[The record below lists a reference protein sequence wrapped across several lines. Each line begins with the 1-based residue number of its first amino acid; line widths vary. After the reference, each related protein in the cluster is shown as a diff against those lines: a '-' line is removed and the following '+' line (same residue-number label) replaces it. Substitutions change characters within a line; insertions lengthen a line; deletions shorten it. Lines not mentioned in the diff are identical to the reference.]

1 MKKFRH
7 IINAIVWTLIGL
19 YVVVMVMA
27 NIPMIQ
33 SLVGEKLAS
42 IVSRKLGTEVH
53 IGKVSFGF
61 FNRIVIDDVS
71 ILDQKGRN
79 LFRSTRMSAKISYMD
94 LMQGHIIVTS
104 AQLFGLDANLY
115 KANANEKTNFQFV
128 IDSLKSK
135 DATPRKAFSMAI
147 NSLIIRHGKITWNQ
161 LDKPQKA
168 VFDPNHIDISNISS
182 HIIINT
188 LGSDS
193 LNVNVKKLALKEA
206 SGIQLKSLSIHV
218 AANKKIFSINNLHI
232 ALPNSE
238 INVPFIAGNLSTA
251 KRFKAII
258 SESHV
263 LLSELT
269 PFVPQFKGI
278 DRSVVFKS
286 TLSGSNNILNIS
298 NITVKMPTAR
308 SKVLLHSPSDM
319 SLSANGNFNFNLS
332 SLLWKVK
339 VNLLTINT
347 NGLKDMASEVPDALT
362 KFKALKFNGSIGGYG
377 KKMNVKGNILSD
389 VGNAKVDIRKNGDD
403 INAHLQAS
411 SFNLAQI
418 LDDKRFGLL
427 SANVSG
433 HGNIKKKQII
443 ANGSI
448 GRFDFNQYA
457 YHNIDFDGSFI
468 NGITNGKIVFS
479 DPNLSAEIAGSVDIL
494 SKDRAVNINANI
506 NKLAPSKLKMFK
518 GRLSDANYAGI
529 INADLRGKDVNSASG
544 HFLLSNFTMKSA
556 NIDYS
561 LDSLRIQTGGSL
573 QRHYVGVTSD
583 FGDAIVYGRFNYTN
597 LPQVIKNV
605 IVSKLPSITNLVPF
619 KYEPLDDNFSVVANI
634 NRSDWAHAF
643 FNIPLDIRDT
653 LHLSATMSDNGKA
666 LNATISAPDLIYS
679 DYHLK
684 NVKAK
689 VNTIN
694 DQLHANVSLTNIRN
708 EFVGT
713 DLNLSAL
720 AGDDRLQATLSVD
733 NHARKDRLR
742 GSVSSF
748 ISFRKDEER
757 NTLAELNIQKSN
769 FSVGDTLFEIHPSTV
784 VYSKNRLAV
793 NSFSITSGSQSLLLD
808 GVASQSN
815 TDSITAIMH
824 NINVSYVL
832 DLVNF
837 HSVEF
842 SGDASGTAHIS
853 QIFSNPTANSQLRVD
868 NFRFINGRLGTLHAN
883 VNWDSDESQIDIDAV
898 AKDTIAGKQPKPR
911 YTFVKGYISPKRNYI
926 DLGIKLKDTRA
937 ELVEGLCSSFLKNMD
952 LTGNGDLR
960 VWGDLKKINLT
971 GKVRAHG
978 AVTVSP
984 LGTRYTIPHALV
996 NFTENEIQFANDSV
1010 YDSNG
1015 NIGIIEGAIHHQ
1027 HLGRMTYDLN
1037 VEAQN
1042 LLAFNF
1048 DGSDGSSF
1056 YGRVFGTGNASIKG
1070 RSGEVD
1076 IDINMRP
1083 ELNSEIVYDIS
1094 SPENIGSQDFIHW
1107 ESRDSIGDFA
1117 VKTSFP
1123 IMPVSS
1129 THDSAAI
1136 AGKAEIQQQYNTS
1149 VQTPDIPT
1157 DIHLNFLIDA
1167 NPNATLRLITD
1178 RTSGDYITLNGAGTL
1193 RATYFNKGGMDI
1205 FGTYT
1210 VDHGVYRLTIQN
1222 IIKRVFEFTQGGT
1235 IVFGGDPY
1243 NAILNLKAQYPI
1255 ASVSLSD
1262 LQVGRSFSSNN
1273 IRVNCLMDISG
1284 TPASPRVDFNLD
1296 FPTLSQDQQ
1305 QMISS
1310 VINGEEEM
1318 NQQVLYLL
1326 AVGRFY
1332 SRGTNNAGSQS
1343 YNQTSLAMQSILSGE
1358 LSQQINN
1365 VLGAVMKNDDWN
1377 FGANISTGDE
1387 GWNNA
1392 EYEGLLSGRL
1402 LNNRLLINGQ
1412 FGYRD
1417 NANATQSFIGDFD
1430 VRYLIVPSGNFS
1442 VHVYNKTND
1451 RYFTRNSLNTQG
1463 IGFIL
1468 KKDFSSLRDL
1478 FRLKKK

>member
-1 MKKFRH
+1 MKKVRH
-7 IINAIVWTLIGL
+7 IINTIVWTLIGL
-19 YVVVMVMA
+19 YVVVMVMV

-33 SLVGEKLAS
+33 SVVGSKFAS
-42 IVSRKLGTEVH
+42 MMSRKLGTEVH
-53 IGKVSFGF
+53 IGKVSVGF
-61 FNRIVIDDVS
+61 FNRVVIDDVS
-71 ILDQKGRN
+71 ILDQNGQN
-79 LFRSTRMSAKISYMD
+79 LLRSTRMSAKLSYVA
-94 LMQGHIIVTS
+94 LVQGDIIVTS
-104 AQLFGLDANLY
+104 AQLFGLNANLY
-115 KANANEKTNFQFV
+115 KANAKGKTNFQFV

-135 DATPRKAFSMAI
+135 DTTSQKAFSMAI
-147 NSLIIRHGKITWNQ
+147 NSLIIRHGKITWNH
-161 LDKPQKA
+161 LDKPKKA
-168 VFDPNHIDISNISS
+168 LFDPHHINLSNISS

-188 LGSDS
+188 LGNDS
-193 LNVNVKKLALKEA
+193 INVNIKNLALKEA
-206 SGIQLKSLSIHV
+206 SGIQLNSLSIHA
-218 AANKKIFSINNLHI
+218 AANKDFFSISNLHI

-238 INVPFIAGNLSTA
+238 INVPFVAGDLSTA
-251 KRFKAII
+251 RRFKALV

-263 LLSELT
+263 SLSELA
-269 PFVPQFKGI
+269 PFVPQFKGV

-286 TLSGSNNILNIS
+286 TLSGSNKVLNIR
-298 NITVKMPTAR
+298 NITVKVPTTG
-308 SKVLLHSPSDM
+308 SKVLLHSPSDI
-319 SLSANGNFNFNLS
+319 SLSANGNLNFSLS
-332 SLLWKVK
+332 SLLWKVN
-339 VNLLTINT
+339 VNLLAINAT
-347 NGLKDMASEVPDALT
+347 GLRNAENKIPDALT
-362 KFKALKFNGSIGGYG
+362 KFKALKFNGFIGGYG
-377 KKMNVKGNILSD
+377 KKMDVKGNILSD
-389 VGNAKVDIRKNGDD
+389 AGNAKVDIHKNGDD
-403 INAHLQAS
+403 IKAHLQAS

-418 LDDKRFGLL
+418 LDDNRFGLL
-427 SANVSG
+427 SANVNAK
-433 HGNIKKKQII
+433 GNIKKKHITTK
-443 ANGSI
+443 GSI
-448 GRFDFNQYA
+448 DHFDFNQYP
-457 YHNIDFDGSFI
+457 YHGIDFDGSFI
-468 NGITNGKIVFS
+468 DGVVNSKIFSS
-479 DPNLSAEIAGSVDIL
+479 DPNLSAEIAGSVDIQ
-494 SKDRAVNINANI
+494 SKEKAIKVNANI
-506 NKLAPSKLKMFK
+506 NNLAPSKLKIFK
-518 GRLSDANYAGI
+518 GRLSAANYAGI
-529 INADLRGKDVNSASG
+529 INANLRGKDINSSFG
-544 HFLLSNFTMKSA
+544 HLLLSKFTMKSA

-573 QRHYVGVTSD
+573 QGHYIGMRSD
-583 FGDAIVYGRFNYTN
+583 FGDAIVYGRFNYAN
-597 LPQVIKNV
+597 LPQVIKNA
-605 IVSKLPSITNLVPF
+605 IVSKLPSITNLLPF
-619 KYEPLDDNFSVVANI
+619 KYEPLVDNFSVIANI

-643 FNIPLDIRDT
+643 FDMPLDIRDT
-653 LHLSATMSDNGKA
+653 LQLSATISDNGKS
-666 LNATISAPDLIYS
+666 LNASISAPDLIYS
-679 DYHLK
+679 DHHLRK
-684 NVKAK
+684 VKAIVK
-689 VNTIN
+689 TIN

-720 AGDDRLQATLSVD
+720 AGNDRLQATLSVD
-733 NHARKDRLR
+733 NHAKKDRLR
-742 GSVSSF
+742 GAISSF
-748 ISFRKDEER
+748 ISFRKDAER
-757 NTLAELNIQKSN
+757 NTLAELNVQKSN
-769 FSVGDTLFEIHPSTV
+769 FSIGDTLFEIHPSTV

-793 NSFSITSGSQSLLLD
+793 NSFSITSGNQSLLLD
-808 GVASQSN
+808 GVASQYS

-824 NINVSYVL
+824 NINVNYVL

-837 HSVEF
+837 HSVDF

-853 QIFSNPTANSQLRVD
+853 QIFSNPTANSQLRVN
-868 NFRFINGRLGTLHAN
+868 NFRFMNGRLGTLHAN
-883 VNWDSDESQIDIDAV
+883 VNWNSNESQIDIDAI
-898 AKDTIAGKQPKPR
+898 ANDTIAGKQPKPR

-937 ELVEGLCSSFLKNMD
+937 ELVEGLCSSFLKDMD

-971 GKVRAHG
+971 GKVLAHG

-984 LGTRYTIPHALV
+984 LGARYSIPHALV
-996 NFTENEIQFANDSV
+996 NFTENEILFANDSI

-1015 NIGIIEGAIHHQ
+1015 NIGIIEGAMHHQ
-1027 HLGRMTYDLN
+1027 HLGHMTYDLN
-1037 VEAQN
+1037 VEAKK

-1056 YGRVFGTGNASIKG
+1056 YGKVFGTGNASIKG

-1076 IDINMRP
+1076 IDVNMRP
-1083 ELNSEIVYDIS
+1083 ESNSEIVYDIS
-1094 SPENIGSQDFIHW
+1094 SPESIGSQDFIQW
-1107 ESRDSIGDFA
+1107 ESRDGMDDSAI
-1117 VKTSFP
+1117 K
-1123 IMPVSS
+1123 PVSS
-1129 THDSAAI
+1129 ILDSASIEA
-1136 AGKAEIQQQYNTS
+1136 KANLKKHYNTS
-1149 VQTPDIPT
+1149 IQAPDIGT
-1157 DIHLNFLIDA
+1157 DIRLNFLIDA
-1167 NPNATLRLITD
+1167 NPNATLRLIMD
-1178 RTSGDYITLNGAGTL
+1178 RTSGDYITLNGTGTL
-1193 RATYFNKGGMDI
+1193 RATYFNKGGVDI

-1222 IIKRVFEFTQGGT
+1222 IIKRVFEFTQGGA

-1284 TPASPRVDFNLD
+1284 TPASPRVGFNLD

-1332 SRGTNNAGSQS
+1332 SRGTNNAGTQS

-1402 LNNRLLINGQ
+1402 LNNRLLLNGQ

-1417 NANATQSFIGDFD
+1417 NANTTQSFIGDFD

>member
-1 MKKFRH
+1 
-7 IINAIVWTLIGL
+7 
-19 YVVVMVMA
+19 MA

-33 SLVGEKLAS
+33 SFVGDKMAS

-53 IGKVSFGF
+53 IGKVNFGF
-61 FNRIVIDDVS
+61 FNRIIIDDVS
-71 ILDQKGRN
+71 ILDQKGQN
-79 LFRSTRMSAKISYMD
+79 LFRSTRMSAKLSYID
-94 LMQGHIIVTS
+94 LIQGHIIVTS
-104 AQLFGLDANLY
+104 AQLFGLNANLY
-115 KANANEKTNFQFV
+115 KANAKEKTNFQFV

-135 DATPRKAFSMAI
+135 DTTSQKAFNMAI

-168 VFDPNHIDISNISS
+168 VFDPHHIDISNISS

-193 LNVNVKKLALKEA
+193 LNVNVKNLALKEA
-206 SGIQLKSLSIHV
+206 SGIQLKSLSIHA

-238 INVPFIAGNLSTA
+238 INVPLIVGNLSTA
-251 KRFKAII
+251 RRFKATI

-269 PFVPQFKGI
+269 PFVPQFKDV
-278 DRSVVFKS
+278 DRSIVFKS
-286 TLSGSNNILNIS
+286 TLSGSDNILSIR
-298 NITVKMPTAR
+298 NITVKMPTAG
-308 SKVLLHSPSDM
+308 SKALFYSPSDI
-319 SLSANGNFNFNLS
+319 SLSANGKFNFNLS

-339 VNLLTINT
+339 VNLLTINA
-347 NGLKDMASEVPDALT
+347 NALKDMASKVPDVLT

-377 KKMNVKGNILSD
+377 KKMNVEGNILSD
-389 VGNAKVDIRKNGDD
+389 AGNAKIDMQKNGDD
-403 INAHLQAS
+403 INVHLQAS

-427 SANVSG
+427 SANVSSN
-433 HGNIKKKQII
+433 GNIKKKRII
-443 ANGSI
+443 AKGSI
-448 GRFDFNQYA
+448 NRFDFNQYA
-457 YHNIDFDGSFI
+457 YHGIDFDGSFI
-468 NGITNGKIVFS
+468 DGVANGKFIFS
-479 DPNLSAEIAGSVDIL
+479 DPNLSAEILGSADIQ
-494 SKDRAVNINANI
+494 SKEKAVKINANV
-506 NKLAPSKLKMFK
+506 NNVAPSKLRMFR
-518 GRLSDANYAGI
+518 GRLSEANYAGI
-529 INADLRGKDVNSASG
+529 INANLRGKDVNSASG
-544 HFLLSNFTMKSA
+544 HLLLSNFTMKSA
-556 NIDYS
+556 NVDYS
-561 LDSLRIQTGGSL
+561 LDSLRIQTGRSQNG
-573 QRHYVGVTSD
+573 RYVGMRSD
-583 FGDAIVYGRFNYTN
+583 FGDVAVYGQFNYAN
-597 LPQVIKNV
+597 LPQVVKNIV
-605 IVSKLPSITNLVPF
+605 VSKLPSIANLLPF
-619 KYEPLDDNFSVVANI
+619 KYKPLDDNFSVVANI

-643 FNIPLDIRDT
+643 FDIPLDIRDT
-653 LHLSATMSDNGKA
+653 LHLSGTMSDNGKS

-720 AGDDRLQATLSVD
+720 AGEDRLQATLSVD

-748 ISFRKDEER
+748 ISFRKDEEK
-757 NTLAELNIQKSN
+757 NTLAELNVQKSN

-793 NSFSITSGSQSLLLD
+793 NSFSITSGNQSLLLD
-808 GVASQSN
+808 GVASQYS
-815 TDSITAIMH
+815 TDSITAVMH

-842 SGDASGTAHIS
+842 SGDASGTAHVS
-853 QIFSNPTANSQLRVD
+853 QIFSKPTANALLRVD
-868 NFRFINGRLGTLHAN
+868 NFRLINGRLGTLHAN
-883 VNWDSDESQIDIDAV
+883 VNWNSNESQIDIDAV
-898 AKDTIAGKQPKPR
+898 ARDTIAGKQPKPR
-911 YTFVKGYISPKRNYI
+911 YTFVKGYISPERNYI

-971 GKVRAHG
+971 GKVLAHG

-984 LGTRYTIPHALV
+984 LGARYSIPHALV

-1037 VEAQN
+1037 VEAKN

-1048 DGSDGSSF
+1048 DGSDGGSF
-1056 YGRVFGTGNASIKG
+1056 YGKVFGTGNASIKG

-1076 IDINMRP
+1076 IDVNMRP
-1083 ELNSEIVYDIS
+1083 ESNSEIVYDIS
-1094 SPENIGSQDFIHW
+1094 SPESIGSQDFIHW
-1107 ESRDSIGDFA
+1107 ESRDSMDNSAI
-1117 VKTSFP
+1117 KTNLP
-1123 IMPVSS
+1123 AIPASS
-1129 THDSAAI
+1129 MLDSASI
-1136 AGKAEIQQQYNTS
+1136 AATANPQQYNTS
-1149 VQTPDIPT
+1149 VQIPDIPA

-1193 RATYFNKGGMDI
+1193 RATYFNKGGVDI

-1442 VHVYNKTND
+1442 VQVYNKTND